1 MADYKSITKQLVRC
15 TMHRHRN
22 TRKALILSCLLF
34 CFSLLPLPVHG
45 DDGSARLM
53 GTMTLHLEND
63 VFYDTDRGYTQGLKL
78 SWASP
83 DLRTYRD
90 HPLVPEWS
98 TPLIERLPLVNQT
111 GDLRYVSFAFGQN
124 MYTPSDTGGSNLI
137 RDDRPYAGVLYLAV
151 AFHGRDDR
159 RMDTL
164 EFDVG
169 IVGPHSYAEDCQ
181 KAYHKWIDVGEPKG
195 WKHQL
200 HDEPI
205 LNAFFERKW
214 RLWRPENVSRWG
226 YDCIPYIG
234 GGVGNAFI
242 GANVGGEFR
251 FGWHLPD
258 DFGTF
263 LIAGRSGSNVPF
275 EGADPHPSRRFGI
288 HCFLA
293 LEGTAV
299 ARNILLDGNTFRDSH
314 SVEKEPFVA
323 GCIGGVGI
331 SIGRLKVTYAYV
343 YRTKEF
349 ETQDHDQEYGSISL
363 SYTF

>member
-1 MADYKSITKQLVRC
+1 
-15 TMHRHRN
+15 MHRHRN
-22 TRKALILSCLLF
+22 TRKTLIFTVLFAIFALSQ
-34 CFSLLPLPVHG
+34 SAHG
-45 DDGSARLM
+45 AG
-53 GTMTLHLEND
+53 GTVTLHLEND

-83 DLRTYRD
+83 DLAEYRD
-90 HPLVPEWS
+90 HPFIPAWGAS
-98 TPLIERLPLVNQT
+98 FIERLPLVNQP
-111 GDLRYVSFAFGQN
+111 GYRHCISLAFGQN
-124 MYTPSDTGGSNLI
+124 MYTPNDTDRNDLI
-137 RDDRPYAGVLYLAV
+137 KDDRPYAGLLYLAV
-151 AFHGRDDR
+151 GFHGRDNQQ
-159 RMDTL
+159 MDTL

-181 KAYHKWIDVGEPKG
+181 KAYHAWIDVTEPKG

-205 LNAFFERKW
+205 LNVFLERKW
-214 RLWRPENVSRWG
+214 RLGRTEHRQWG

-263 LIAGRSGSNVPF
+263 LITGRSGSNAPF
-275 EGADPHPSRRFGI
+275 EETAPHPLSRLGV
-288 HCFLA
+288 HVFLA
-293 LEGTAV
+293 IEGTAV
-299 ARNILLDGNTFRDSH
+299 AHNILLDGNTFRDSH
-314 SVEKEPFVA
+314 SVEKKPFVA
-323 GCIGGVGI
+323 GCIGGIGVAVG
-331 SIGRLKVTYAYV
+331 RFRVTYAYV

-349 ETQDHDQEYGSISL
+349 ETQATDQEYGSISL